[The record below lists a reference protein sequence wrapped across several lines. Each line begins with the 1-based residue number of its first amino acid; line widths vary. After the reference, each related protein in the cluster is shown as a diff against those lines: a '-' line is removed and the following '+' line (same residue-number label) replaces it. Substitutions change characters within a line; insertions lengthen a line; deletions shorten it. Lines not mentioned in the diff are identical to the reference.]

1 MSLRD
6 LCTSVP
12 GVGGNT
18 GRVRHAVP
26 QKHFKW
32 EQPIP
37 VTVQFP
43 LSVYL
48 YPLSSGNSDWKQWPP
63 YRTCRPFYASVFPEQ
78 HGETT

>member
-1 MSLRD
+1 MSARD

-37 VTVQFP
+37 VTVVS
-43 LSVYL
+43 LVCISVPTKL
-48 YPLSSGNSDWKQWPP
+48 RKL
-63 YRTCRPFYASVFPEQ
+63 RLEVVASLPNMQTFLCISIP
-78 HGETT
+78 